1 MFSLILHG
9 RSSIELQKWRH
20 LRFAANLLQKASSFS
35 TASTVSSH
43 KGQIFTVS
51 YLVDSLGLTTKL
63 AESISK
69 KITSF
74 DGKRNPDS
82 VLNLLRNHSFTDSQI
97 STIITTYPGLLLL
110 DAEKSLGP
118 KLQFLQSR
126 GGGDSTSSSD
136 EFTEIVSKVP
146 RILEK
151 KGNKTISLYYDF
163 VKCIIEEK
171 VWPEEVNKPS
181 NKLRNVLVLR
191 GLGMPQKLLFTLLI
205 SNYQPIY
212 GKEKFEA
219 SLKKVID
226 NGFDPRT
233 SKFVQALHVVYQM
246 SEKTIEEKI
255 DVYKRL
261 GFEVDDVWEIF
272 KKWPFSLKFSEKKI
286 NQTFEILEKKCGL
299 LKNEVLTVVKKHP
312 QLIRISEKNVVNSVE
327 TFVGLGF
334 SRDEVKRMIKR
345 FPQCLHLSVETVKKK
360 TEFLVKKMDMPL
372 KAVVSSPQLLGYNL
386 EKRTVPRCN
395 VIKALM
401 AKGLVGSELS
411 LSTSSV
417 MAVTDEAFL
426 NKYVRKQEDKKL
438 VAELMTIFTTVY
450 KADLDE

>member
-1 MFSLILHG
+1 MFSSILHG
-9 RSSIELQKWRH
+9 SRSIELQKWRH
-20 LRFAANLLQKASSFS
+20 LRFTANLLQKASSFS
-35 TASTVSSH
+35 TTSADLSH
-43 KGQIFTVS
+43 KGKIFTIP

-69 KITSF
+69 KVTSF

-82 VLNLLRNHSFTDSQI
+82 VLNLLKNHSFTDPQI
-97 STIITTYPGLLLL
+97 STIITAYPGLLLL

-126 GGGDSTSSSD
+126 GDSTASSS
-136 EFTEIVSKVP
+136 EELTEIVSKVP

-171 VWPEEVNKPS
+171 VWPEEDNKRS

-219 SLKKVID
+219 SLKKVIE

-286 NQTFEILEKKCGL
+286 HQTFETLEKKCGL

-345 FPQCLHLSVETVKKK
+345 FPQCLNLSVETVKKK

-372 KAVVSSPQLLGYNL
+372 TALVSSPQLLGYNL

-401 AKGLVGSELS
+401 AKGLIGSELS

-426 NKYVRKQEDKKL
+426 NKYVRKQKSKKL

-450 KADLDE
+450 KAHIED